1 MDPRRAWDPRMDPRA
16 GRGDGQQQLPG
27 QQQQQAWEVPWQD
40 QVRGNP
46 QAEYAAI
53 AQARSGAAAGV
64 GGTMP
69 PWQPPGG
76 GPAASGVEGHSF
88 NAGGGVMMGGW

>member
-16 GRGDGQQQLPG
+16 GRGDGQQPLLR

-46 QAEYAAI
+46 QAEYAAL
-53 AQARSGAAAGV
+53 AQARGSA
-64 GGTMP
+64 
-69 PWQPPGG
+69 
-76 GPAASGVEGHSF
+76 E
-88 NAGGGVMMGGW
+88 AGGAHPTGFAHSHSRRSDVALNKFLMQLFNSLRN

>member
-53 AQARSGAAAGV
+53 AQARGGAAAGV

-69 PWQPPGG
+69 PWQPPFLSFSENAQKKAIS
-76 GPAASGVEGHSF
+76 AAPFE
-88 NAGGGVMMGGW
+88 

>member
-1 MDPRRAWDPRMDPRA
+1 MLRGSGRLGEPLVVVGLSLEEMDPRRAWDPRMDPRA

-46 QAEYAAI
+46 QAA
-53 AQARSGAAAGV
+53 
-64 GGTMP
+64 
-69 PWQPPGG
+69 
-76 GPAASGVEGHSF
+76 
-88 NAGGGVMMGGW
+88 